1 MVKERSKVLMC
12 GGSRL
17 SIQIFL
23 LWIPFVDFLT
33 GAVESKKKLCFHF
46 DQIEVR
52 GAVTV
57 FVEPGKRNRQVEYF
71 ADSSI
76 IDTVTTEVRDR
87 TLYIDANNSYSLT
100 RIIPLLRLSAQR
112 VFPIEVIVSIESL
125 KEIRLLEKSNLNI
138 KQVSGK
144 EIKLYSNST
153 GFLHCSGL
161 RHEKI
166 SVRHD
171 GSGEI
176 ALKGR
181 EIIHLDAQVY
191 GSGSLKCEE
200 LFLEKAT
207 IQHHGTGQ
215 VMIAPNNWLDAR
227 INNSGN
233 LYLLE
238 KPEGRVVKN
247 QGNGGRIIEQY

>member
-1 MVKERSKVLMC
+1 M
-12 GGSRL
+12 
-17 SIQIFL
+17 
-23 LWIPFVDFLT
+23 
-33 GAVESKKKLCFHF
+33 
-46 DQIEVR
+46 
-52 GAVTV
+52 
-57 FVEPGKRNRQVEYF
+57 
-71 ADSSI
+71 
-76 IDTVTTEVRDR
+76 RDR
-87 TLYIDANNSYSLT
+87 TLYIDANNSYSLS
-100 RIIPLLRLSAQR
+100 RIIPLLRLSAER

-138 KQVSGK
+138 KKVSGK
-144 EIKLYSNST
+144 EIKLYSSST
-153 GFLHCSGL
+153 GFLHCSDL

-181 EIIHLDAQVY
+181 EVIHLDAQVY